1 MTPEQLSSMNTWL
14 AVIAVASIV
23 QVLAIAVVA
32 IAGYRMYAKSR
43 DAIDDVQRQIE
54 PVKQRITEVLN
65 NVNAEVARLRRA
77 GDRVE
82 DSVAAVSHGVTAA
95 TSAVKTAVLPGWA
108 MTRGVM
114 AAVSAFTRRDRR
126 NGREEPRR
134 PTRQEFDET
143 RFVNEG
149 GNDARDEQL
158 RF

>member
-14 AVIAVASIV
+14 AVIAIASVIQVVA
-23 QVLAIAVVA
+23 LAVVA
-32 IAGYRMYAKSR
+32 LVGYRLYARSL
-43 DAIDDVQRQIE
+43 AALDDVQQQIE
-54 PVKQRITEVLN
+54 PVKRRVTEVLD

-82 DSVAAVSHGVTAA
+82 DSLAAVSHGVNAA

-108 MTRGVM
+108 VTRGVM
-114 AAVSAFTRRDRR
+114 AAVSAFTGRDRR
-126 NGREEPRR
+126 TGRAERR
-134 PTRQEFDET
+134 RTRQEFDET

-149 GNDARDEQL
+149 GNDARDEEL

>member
-14 AVIAVASIV
+14 AVIAIASVIQVVA
-23 QVLAIAVVA
+23 LAVVA
-32 IAGYRMYAKSR
+32 LVGYRLYARSL
-43 DAIDDVQRQIE
+43 AALDDVQQQIE
-54 PVKQRITEVLN
+54 PVKRRVTEVLD

-82 DSVAAVSHGVTAA
+82 DSMAAVSHGVNAA

-108 MTRGVM
+108 VTRGVM
-114 AAVSAFTRRDRR
+114 AAVSAFTGRERR
-126 NGREEPRR
+126 NGRAERR
-134 PTRQEFDET
+134 RMRQEFDET

-149 GNDARDEQL
+149 GNDARDEEL